1 MRGVYEN
8 GYILSTRYAR
18 SVERPSFRTAL
29 VRGMRGLCPR
39 CGETPMFQGW
49 NHLHERCAVCG
60 LDIEARSGDT
70 WFFMYMSTAGLT
82 GSIVVIMFLLRPR
95 VLWVGQLLVM
105 LAAVLVIGLSLPLRK
120 GVAIALDY
128 LMTRE
133 RGSERT

>member
-1 MRGVYEN
+1 M
-8 GYILSTRYAR
+8 STRYAVL
-18 SVERPSFRTAL
+18 VERPSFRTAL
-29 VRGMRGLCPR
+29 VRGMRGRCPR
-39 CGETPMFQGW
+39 CGKAPMFQGW

-82 GSIVVIMFLLRPR
+82 GTIVVIMFLLRPR

-105 LAAVLVIGLSLPLRK
+105 VAAVLVIGVSLPLRK

-128 LMTRE
+128 LITRNRE
-133 RGSERT
+133 EQGQAGG

>member
-1 MRGVYEN
+1 MD
-8 GYILSTRYAR
+8 
-18 SVERPSFRTAL
+18 RPSARTVL
-29 VRGMRGLCPR
+29 LRGLRGRCPR
-39 CGETPMFQGW
+39 CGQAPLFQGW

-82 GSIVVIMFLLRPR
+82 GTIVVTMFLLRPR

-105 LAAVLVIGLSLPLRK
+105 VAAVLVIGLSLPSRK

-128 LMTRE
+128 LMTR
-133 RGSERT
+133 GT